1 MANVNMNRRDV
12 LKTIGAG
19 AAAAAIGTA
28 MCAAEPPPAG
38 KKAKPTGKLTLG
50 IFTSVY
56 AHLPLAEA
64 VQRIKADGFGGVVLE
79 GAFKDI
85 RFDPWKPDWDVLKKI
100 TAALQKEDLRVAGLY
115 GYYNVIDPDPA
126 RRQHGQARIELLIK
140 EWKRFGSP
148 IVSTETGSFNP
159 QSEFEDDPKNHT
171 PEGYAECRKAFE
183 TLVRAAEKTKAIIAI
198 EPYWHNC
205 IDSIE
210 RAERLFHDISSPSL
224 KLTMDPCNFYR
235 PEDLPKMKPML
246 EEMFKRLGP
255 QIVIAHAKDV
265 IANGK
270 DTGLPAAGLG
280 AMDYPTFLKLLAGL
294 KKDLFLMIEHLNLD
308 DVPRAR
314 DFVNDQM
321 KKVLAAP
328 PAGK

>member
-1 MANVNMNRRDV
+1 MSNANLNRREL
-12 LKTIGAG
+12 LKVIGTG
-19 AAAAAIGTA
+19 AAVAAIGTSI
-28 MCAAEPPPAG
+28 CAAEPAQVKKKRKPA
-38 KKAKPTGKLTLG
+38 GKLTLG

-56 AHLPLAEA
+56 SHLPLEEA
-64 VQRIKADGFGGVVLE
+64 VKRIKADGFGGVVLE
-79 GAFKDI
+79 GIFKDV
-85 RFDPWKPDWDVLKKI
+85 RFDPWSPDFEVLKKM
-100 TAALQKEDLRVAGLY
+100 TDALQKENLAVAGLY
-115 GYYNVIDPDPA
+115 GYYNVIDPDVQ
-126 RRQHGQARIELLIK
+126 RRKRGQARIELLIK

-198 EPYWHNC
+198 EAYWHNC

-235 PEDLPKMKPML
+235 PEDMSKITPVL
-246 EEMFKRLGP
+246 EDMFKRIGP
-255 QIVIAHAKDV
+255 QTVIAHAKDV
-265 IANGK
+265 KQGPNGQE
-270 DTGLPAAGLG
+270 LPAAGLG
-280 AMDYPTFLKLLAGL
+280 AMDYPTLMKLLVGL
-294 KKDLFLMIEHLNLD
+294 KKDLFVMIEHLGID

-314 DFVNDQM
+314 DFVKGHMDRA
-321 KKVLAAP
+321 LAASA
-328 PAGK
+328 AGK